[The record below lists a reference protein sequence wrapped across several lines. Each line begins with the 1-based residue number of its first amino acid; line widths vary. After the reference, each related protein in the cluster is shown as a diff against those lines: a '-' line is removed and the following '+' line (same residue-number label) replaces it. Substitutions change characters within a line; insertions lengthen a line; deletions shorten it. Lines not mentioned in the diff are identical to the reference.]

1 MNRLI
6 HNRCRGMSLVELMI
20 SMGLMSFIFASTAFM
35 VFYTG
40 RNSLVV
46 REQARSQSNAG
57 MATERITNTLR
68 GASQFRPYTGDD
80 MASTVTRVLF
90 DMPDPAGGLRTGIV
104 AFVPASSPN
113 ESDGII
119 KIFEDVDDYSP
130 GTVKDDQAEWEYP
143 YIQDFKVVFNSPSWI
158 TMLVSYSYR
167 GFILSDTDAD
177 KDGVTDSRLAGEYMS
192 DVIAKNHHP
201 GESAHYAQTTNTLF
215 QL

>member
-1 MNRLI
+1 MSIIVSRSNRGL
-6 HNRCRGMSLVELMI
+6 SLVELMI
-20 SMGLMSFIFASTAFM
+20 SVGLMSFIFASIAFM

-68 GASQFRPYTGDD
+68 GASQFRPYPGDD

-90 DMPDPAGGLRTGIV
+90 DTPDPAGGVRTGVV
-104 AFVPASSPN
+104 AFVPASSEN
-113 ESDGII
+113 DSDGII
-119 KIFEDVDDYSP
+119 KIFEDEGDYTE
-130 GTVKDDQAEWEYP
+130 GTAADVAAEWEYP
-143 YIQDFKVVFNSPSWI
+143 FIQDFKVVFNSPSWI
-158 TMLVSYSYR
+158 TLIVAYSYR
-167 GFILSDTDAD
+167 GFTLSEIDSDGD
-177 KDGVTDSRLAGEYMS
+177 KIHDSRLAGEYMS